1 MRNVTAL
8 AFGLC
13 MVGGHAMAAQ
23 TLTGAQ
29 TKELVSGHTFAWK
42 SMKYKASGVS
52 VYAPDGGFTITTN
65 GKIEKGRWYM
75 KGNKQCDQLG
85 SEKETCST
93 WQRVDDK
100 TFYLPAYQATTVRK
114 K

>member
-1 MRNVTAL
+1 MRILTGI

-13 MVGGHAMAAQ
+13 LVGSHAIAAQ

-29 TKELVSGHTFAWK
+29 TKQVVSGHTFAWK

-52 VYAPDGGFTITTN
+52 VYAPDGGFAITTN
-65 GKIEKGRWYM
+65 GKIQKGHWSM
-75 KGNKQCDQLG
+75 KGNKQCDQVG
-85 SEKETCST
+85 SDKETCSV
-93 WQRVDDK
+93 WQRIDDK
-100 TFYLPAYQATTVRK
+100 TFYLPAYQATAVRK